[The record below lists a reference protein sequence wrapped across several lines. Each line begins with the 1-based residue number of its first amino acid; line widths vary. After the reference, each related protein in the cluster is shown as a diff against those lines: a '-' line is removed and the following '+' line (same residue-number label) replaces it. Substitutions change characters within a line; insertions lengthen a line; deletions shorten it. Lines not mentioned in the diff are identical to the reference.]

1 MTRELLLEN
10 ICPTYC
16 TDDCV
21 ILGCDYCNA
30 KLHELLDEY
39 DNHVI
44 ERYKAS
50 TNLKDTIREIHDNV
64 SQEMYYKGVDDMCTE
79 ISSYFTYGYC
89 GNVIDVWEIADKLKA
104 GGKNEQRRIS

>member
-10 ICPTYC
+10 ICPTDC

-44 ERYKAS
+44 KRYKAS
-50 TNLKDTIREIHDNV
+50 TNFKDTIRDIHDSV
-64 SQEMYYKGVDDMCTE
+64 AREMYCKGIDDMVKNLIANSRTE
-79 ISSYFTYGYC
+79 I
-89 GNVIDVWEIADKLKA
+89 IDGKLMFIVTEERIKTVA
-104 GGKNEQRRIS
+104 NEMKKG